1 MSRGYMSNHEEAM
14 MRRKALAKTRSRNGG
29 AVMVEYAFLL
39 AFVAMPGAVAMI
51 YAGTKLHQS
60 YIDTRAE
67 VLAPAP

>member
-1 MSRGYMSNHEEAM
+1 MHRTAQRKSLLRE
-14 MRRKALAKTRSRNGG
+14 RRG

-39 AFVAMPGAVAMI
+39 AFVAMPGAVAII
-51 YAGTKLHQS
+51 YAGMNLHQS

>member
-1 MSRGYMSNHEEAM
+1 MTAP
-14 MRRKALAKTRSRNGG
+14 KTTLAKRRSRNRG

-39 AFVAMPGAVAMI
+39 AFVAMPGAVAII
-51 YAGTKLHQS
+51 YAGANLHKS